1 MKIILWAS
9 FSATFHY
16 HNRILEKKKKK
27 ELENP

>member
-16 HNRILEKKKKK
+16 HNRILAAQEKK